1 MHYTVPIWQAPSVTS
16 LETETTVKKNLSIV
30 EQFQERTRQIADLT
44 GSAAALTWDQETL
57 MPEKGATFR
66 ARQVSTLA
74 ELRHKLLVDPAFG
87 DLIEAAS
94 EQMTTSEGKADIR
107 EAKRQH
113 LKAIK
118 VPGQLVRQLAS
129 TSSLAYCAWVDA
141 RKKSSFTDFAPW
153 LEKIINLKIQEAR
166 CLNLGVTPYD
176 SLLDEYEPGMQ
187 ESTLSSLFSTVR
199 PQLTS
204 LLHEIR
210 ESPLSTADFN
220 IRGNYPLESQSEFGK
235 KVLTAMGFDWK
246 AGRLDVSPHPFCT
259 GLSPRDVRITTRY
272 DKADFSVA
280 FFGMV
285 HECGH
290 ALYEQG
296 LDPERYG
303 LPGNESVSLGIHE
316 SQSRLWENMVARSA
330 GFWEFWYPKLKKT
343 FPGQLNS
350 VPLDQFLLCINKV
363 EASLIRVDADEIS
376 YGLHVILRFEIE
388 RALLSEEL
396 KVKDLEDYWSE
407 QMGKYLGVQPKNA
420 AEGVLQ
426 DVHWSSG
433 LFGYFPTYLLG
444 TIYATQF
451 YDRAKQEI
459 PDLENNI
466 AAGSLDPLR
475 EWLQSNIHRRGKI
488 YSATELVKKV
498 TGETLQAN
506 QFLEYL
512 STKYRSLYKL

>member
-1 MHYTVPIWQAPSVTS
+1 MAVG
-16 LETETTVKKNLSIV
+16 KDLSIV
-30 EQFQERTRQIADLT
+30 EKFQERTRQIADLA
-44 GSAAALTWDQETL
+44 GSAATLTWDQETL

-66 ARQVSTLA
+66 ARQISTLA
-74 ELRHKLLVDPAFG
+74 GLRHKLLVDPAFG
-87 DLIEAAS
+87 DLVEAAS
-94 EQMTTSEGKADIR
+94 EQATTPEAKADIR
-107 EAKRQH
+107 EARRQH

-141 RKKSSFTDFAPW
+141 RKQSSFTAFAPW
-153 LEKIINLKIQEAR
+153 LEKIISLKIQEAR
-166 CLNLGVTPYD
+166 CLKLGVTPYD

-187 ESTLSSLFSTVR
+187 ESKLSSLFSAIR

-210 ESPLSTADFN
+210 DCTLSKTDLN
-220 IRGNYPLESQSEFGK
+220 IRGHYPLEGQAEFGK
-235 KVLTAMGFDWK
+235 MVLTAMGFDWK

-259 GLSPRDVRITTRY
+259 GLSPHDVRMTTRY
-272 DKADFSVA
+272 DETDFSIS

-296 LDPERYG
+296 LDPKRYG
-303 LPGNESVSLGIHE
+303 LPGNETVSLGIHE
-316 SQSRLWENMVARSA
+316 SQSRLWENLVSRGAS
-330 GFWEFWYPKLKKT
+330 FWEFWYPKLKET
-343 FPGQLNS
+343 FPGQLDS
-350 VPLDQFLLCINKV
+350 VSLDQFLLCMNKV
-363 EASLIRVDADEIS
+363 NAGLIRVEADEIS

-407 QMGKYLGVQPKNA
+407 QMGEYLGVQPANA

-459 PDLENNI
+459 PHLEKNI
-466 AAGSLDPLR
+466 AAGSMDSLR
-475 EWLQSNIHRRGKI
+475 EWLQSNIYCRGKI
-488 YSATELVKKV
+488 HSAAELVMEV

-512 STKYRSLYKL
+512 STKYRALYKL